1 MTAQSKTYPVAVVGM
16 HGRFPDAYDIKDFWT
31 NICEGNNTVK
41 LVPEERWDWK
51 SIFGSSANESEN
63 TSINCACFMPLVDR
77 FDPGFFGIMPREAE
91 SMDPQQRLFLQT
103 AFAAVEDAGYAPNS
117 LSGTN
122 TGVFVGIGNA
132 DYPMMMRR
140 DGAAFDIYRATGL
153 ALTSIANR
161 VSFAMD
167 IHGPSESIDT
177 ACSGSLVAIH
187 RAIQSMQYGECEKA
201 IVGGVNLLVGPDLF
215 IAFDKAG
222 MLSKSARCRTFDSK
236 ANGYVRGEGVAAL
249 VLCPLEVAEKN
260 GDYIYAVIQGSAENH
275 GGRAHSFTA
284 PNASAQAKVVMDA
297 WRKSGR
303 SFHEASMI
311 ETHGTGT
318 PLGDPIEVNGL
329 KIVNEEVSVNVD
341 TAASTINPHI
351 ALGALKS
358 HVGHLEA
365 TAGIAG
371 VIKTILSFKYR
382 LITQNLNF
390 ESLNPHIDLSTT
402 PYYLPT
408 QNITLKASSSEEIPH
423 VAGVSSFGFG
433 GVNAH
438 IVIESSPYNVQGPNE
453 ATTHPYLI
461 PLSGKNKTA
470 LYNRVR
476 QLIDF
481 LEEGNNE
488 FEQSRLSYDSILASL
503 SSSFGIEHSFD
514 TEASFMMAS
523 GNTFEPTQWRKAL
536 NNLQPLV
543 GKKIDLAEVIDC
555 LTLQEAAQRIFRSW
569 QVDHLTQQSSLPAL
583 CTRVAV
589 PQTEIYDV
597 TLAQIA
603 RTLIEGRDHYKE
615 RLVCVTH
622 SKKDLLVLLRRFLAS
637 PDQPQFN
644 VWTHSIKHNDLKV
657 EKPEIGIKGNNV
669 EWLEALANWWVTT
682 KNASLKWS
690 DIYIEIARPKKFPLP
705 TYPFQLD
712 KIWYHKTTE
721 QSDKTQILQSSQQAE
736 TLYSHQI
743 TVPVDSK
750 VETSNGIYSTWK
762 AYQSNSQIIIPSS
775 VMSLAALLD
784 YGNYKAQGEWNIIEN
799 VQFGR
804 PCDVNEEDMVFSYSI
819 EQSEAVI
826 QCLTSRKDPKILIQA
841 SMRLDCDHAHNE
853 LFDDV
858 SSSTDATLGIDEF
871 QALLKKNHVLL
882 GLMPFIDKVQIS
894 NQQLKFYLNIPNW
907 KAKENRFWYP
917 LMMSMLS
924 GFAFYTEQ
932 HKPFALPWKIKK
944 IMYSPDQSRTAKALY
959 IKFDPERNKFSV
971 IVIDEQSKIL
981 IKLDEIVLH
990 DSQIREFPIRSIDYL
1005 NATETLA
1012 GAI

>member
-1 MTAQSKTYPVAVVGM
+1 MTASSKPYSVAVVGM

-51 SIFGSSANESEN
+51 SLFGTSANESEN
-63 TSINCACFMPLVDR
+63 TTINCACFMPLIDR

-103 AFAAVEDAGYAPNS
+103 AYAAVEDAGYAPSS
-117 LSGTN
+117 LAGTN

-140 DGAAFDIYRATGL
+140 DGAVFDIYRATGL

-187 RAIQSMQYGECEKA
+187 RAIQSMQYGECDKA

-249 VLCPLEVAEKN
+249 VLCPLEAAEKN

-284 PNASAQAKVVMDA
+284 PNALAQAKVVMEA

-303 SFHEASMI
+303 SFLEASII

-329 KIVNEEVSVNVD
+329 KTVYEEVSGLPD
-341 TAASTINPHI
+341 KTASTSTPHI

-365 TAGIAG
+365 TAGVAG

-382 LITQNLNF
+382 LIAQNLNF
-390 ESLNPHIDLSTT
+390 ESLNPHIDLSTL
-402 PYYLPT
+402 PYYIPT
-408 QNITLKASSSEEIPH
+408 QNIALEGSSSEETPL

-438 IVIESSPYNVQGPNE
+438 IVIESSPNTAQAHDVT
-453 ATTHPYLI
+453 ATHPYLI
-461 PLSGKNKTA
+461 PLSGKNSTA

-476 QLIDF
+476 QLINF
-481 LEEGNNE
+481 LEEGDHE
-488 FEQSRLSYDSILASL
+488 SEYSRPSPDLILRSL
-503 SSSFGIEHSFD
+503 YSSFGIEHPCEKTTSFLVD
-514 TEASFMMAS
+514 LE
-523 GNTFEPTQWRKAL
+523 NIFEPAQWLKAL

-543 GKKIDLAEVIDC
+543 GIKIDLAEIIDC
-555 LTLQEAAQRIFRSW
+555 LTLQEAAQKIFRSW
-569 QVDHLTQQSSLPAL
+569 QVDNLTQQSTAPAL

-589 PQTEIYDV
+589 PHTEIYDV
-597 TLAQIA
+597 TLAQIS
-603 RTLIEGRDHYKE
+603 RTLLEGRDHYKE

-622 SKKDLLVLLRRFLAS
+622 SKKELLAVLRRFIAS
-637 PDQPQFN
+637 PDQPQIN
-644 VWTHSIKHNDLKV
+644 LWTHSIKHDDLKAP
-657 EKPEIGIKGNNV
+657 KPEVGTDGNNV
-669 EWLEALANWWVTT
+669 KWFEVLAKWWVTT
-682 KNASLKWS
+682 KNANLKWS
-690 DIYIEIARPKKFPLP
+690 DIYIETARPKKFPLP

-712 KIWYHKTTE
+712 KIWYHKTTV
-721 QSDKTQILQSSQQAE
+721 QPIKTQNLLSSQQARN
-736 TLYSHQI
+736 SHSNQI
-743 TVPVDSK
+743 ASSVDFK
-750 VETSNGIYSTWK
+750 ADRTNGTYSTWK
-762 AYQSNSQIIIPSS
+762 AYQSNSQVIIPAS
-775 VMSLAALLD
+775 VVSLAALLD
-784 YGNYKAQGEWNIIEN
+784 YCKYKANGEQIRIEN

-804 PCDVNEEDMVFSYSI
+804 PRDVNEEDMVFSYSNK
-819 EQSEAVI
+819 QSAADI
-826 QCLTSRKDPKILIQA
+826 QCLASRIDPKILIQA
-841 SMRLDCDHAHNE
+841 SMLMNTDSADLE
-853 LFDDV
+853 LSEAV
-858 SSSTDATLGIDEF
+858 SSSMSASMGIDEF
-871 QALLKKNHVLL
+871 QVLLKKNHVLL
-882 GLMPFIDKVQIS
+882 GVRSYIDKVQIS
-894 NQQLKFYLNIPNW
+894 NQDIKFHLNIPNW
-907 KAKENRFWYP
+907 KARDKRFWYP
-917 LMMSMLS
+917 LIMSILT
-924 GFAFYTEQ
+924 GFSLYTEQ
-932 HKPFALPWKIKK
+932 NKPFALPWKIKK
-944 IMYSPDQSRTAKALY
+944 IIYSTDQSRTAKTLY
-959 IKFDPERNKFSV
+959 IKADPVRNNFSV
-971 IVIDEQSKIL
+971 NVFDEQSKIL
-981 IKLDEIVLH
+981 IKLDEVALH
-990 DSQIREFPIRSIDYL
+990 DSQIRELPIESIGHPYANDPL
-1005 NATETLA
+1005 V
-1012 GAI
+1012 GAL